1 MMQAQPPEQMPQGQ
15 QAPQGAP
22 QAGGDPSEALMPLIN
37 GIGDG
42 LLKFQGILSK
52 GQGQIPPEFEQRL
65 GAIVEEYKSLVTD
78 LSTGAQPG
86 QAPQAQSPRG
96 GAPVSMEGG
105 ANGVPRL

>member
-1 MMQAQPPEQMPQGQ
+1 
-15 QAPQGAP
+15 
-22 QAGGDPSEALMPLIN
+22 MPLVN

-42 LLKFQGILSK
+42 LLKFQQVLAK

-65 GAIVEEYKSLVTD
+65 GMIVEEYKSLITD

-105 ANGVPRL
+105 AKGVPRL